1 MDRSASGEGTCQMSS
16 TLVVEDL
23 TVDSSEVRVEGRSFH
38 HLFRVRRL
46 RVGDRVRLVDG
57 RGLALWSIVERIDK
71 RLAALEIREQAPSNE
86 ASIEVELYVA
96 TLRSARAV
104 WLVEK
109 ATEIGV
115 RAIHFFHCE
124 RAPRRYGRG
133 TLDRLRRVAHQAVE
147 QSQRS
152 VVPVVDGVH
161 DLDTVLERMSRRS
174 RSCLLLDPE
183 SDGRLGRGD
192 ADSASVVVGPE
203 GGLTTAEIEAF
214 VTGGAQRVCL
224 GSRILRVE
232 TAAVAAAALLTSSH
246 PAASMCS

>member
-1 MDRSASGEGTCQMSS
+1 MSS

-23 TVDSSEVRVEGRSFH
+23 TVDSSEVRIEGPSFH

-46 RVGDRVRLVDG
+46 RVGHRVRLVDG
-57 RGLALWSIVERIDK
+57 RGLALWSVVERIDK
-71 RLAALEIREQAPSNE
+71 RLATLEIREHAPSNE
-86 ASIEVELYVA
+86 VSIEVELYVA
-96 TLRSARAV
+96 TLRSARAG

-133 TLDRLRRVAHQAVE
+133 TLDRLGRVAHQAVE

-161 DLDTVLERMSRRS
+161 DLDTVLERVDRS
-174 RSCLLLDPE
+174 RSVLLLDPE

-192 ADSASVVVGPE
+192 VDPISVVVGPE
-203 GGLTTAEIEAF
+203 GGLTTSEIEAF
-214 VTGGAQRVCL
+214 VTCGAQRVCL

-232 TAAVAAAALLTSSH
+232 TAATVAAASLLTSVH
-246 PAASMCS
+246 HTR

>member
-1 MDRSASGEGTCQMSS
+1 MSS
-16 TLVVEDL
+16 TLVVEGL
-23 TVDSSEVRVEGRSFH
+23 TVDSSEVRIEGRSFH

-57 RGLALWSIVERIDK
+57 RGLALWSVVERIDK
-71 RLAALEIREQAPSNE
+71 RLAALEIREQAPPNE

-96 TLRSARAV
+96 TLRSARAA

-115 RAIHFFHCE
+115 RAIRFFHCE

-161 DLDTVLERMSRRS
+161 DLDSVLERVDRS
-174 RSCLLLDPE
+174 RSWLLLDPE

-192 ADSASVVVGPE
+192 TDSASVVVGPE
-203 GGLTTAEIEAF
+203 GGWTTAEIEAF
-214 VTGGAQRVCL
+214 VTCGAQRVCL

-232 TAAVAAAALLTSSH
+232 TAAVVAAALLTSGH
-246 PAASMCS
+246 PAANMCS